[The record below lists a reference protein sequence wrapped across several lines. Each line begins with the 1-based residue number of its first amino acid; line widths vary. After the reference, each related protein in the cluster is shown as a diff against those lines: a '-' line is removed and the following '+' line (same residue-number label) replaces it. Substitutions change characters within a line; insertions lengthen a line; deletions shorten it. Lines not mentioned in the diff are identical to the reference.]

1 MLRKPP
7 HRRFSQLFDLEPFHR
22 RLAETFDPNFSRP
35 VDADFDD
42 VRVL

>member
-1 MLRKPP
+1 MLREPP
-7 HRRFSQLFDLEPFHR
+7 HRRFGQLWNLEPLHR
-22 RLAETFDPNFSRP
+22 RLAERFDPNFSRP

>member
-1 MLRKPP
+1 MLREPP
-7 HRRFSQLFDLEPFHR
+7 HSRFSQLFDLEPLHR
-22 RLAETFDPNFSRP
+22 RLAEGFDPNFSRR